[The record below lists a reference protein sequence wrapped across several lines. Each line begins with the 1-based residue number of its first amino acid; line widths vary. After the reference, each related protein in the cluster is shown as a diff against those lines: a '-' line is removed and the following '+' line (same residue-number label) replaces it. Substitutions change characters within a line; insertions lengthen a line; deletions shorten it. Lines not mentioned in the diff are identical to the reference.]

1 MQNLWDRARG
11 LLKDRLDP
19 ETFKKWIA
27 VIRPFENGGGKLT
40 LEVPDTY
47 TAKHIQDNYSE
58 KIKDALWDTAHRT
71 VGIDFRVAE
80 PAPAP
85 TDARDGSLLP
95 LSSADQTK
103 NARTGNRTADKTIN
117 AANEIN
123 RLKDRFTFENFI
135 VGECNSLVHS
145 AGMSVSQNPGG
156 SYNPLFV
163 YGGVG
168 LGKTHVL
175 HAVGHQIRIE
185 KPNMRVVCTTGET
198 FTNHV
203 MNAVN
208 NKSMDSMR
216 TRFRGMCDVLLVD
229 DIQFVSS
236 SQFVQTELF
245 HTFNALYNDGKQV
258 VITSD
263 QPPSALDS
271 LTDRLK
277 SRFEWGLIADITPP
291 DTETRVRI
299 LLRKA
304 EIEEYDLP
312 FEVAEFLASR
322 YSGSIR
328 ELEGALNRVSAHA
341 LLMKQAI
348 TLDMTRRI
356 SIKTFNEGRGRISS
370 EKVIRT
376 VADYYNLSPVDIRGP
391 KRHRAVSIPRYIAM
405 SIIRDHMKFSLP
417 QIGRIFDNR
426 SHTTVLSGLKTLN
439 RMTQTEA
446 SVNNAI
452 RDISQTLG
460 FI

>member
-1 MQNLWDRARG
+1 MQNLWDRARC
-11 LLKDRLDP
+11 LLKDRLEP
-19 ETFKKWIA
+19 ESFDKWIA
-27 VIRPFENGGGKLT
+27 VIRPRSDGGGRLT

-80 PAPAP
+80 PSIPSER
-85 TDARDGSLLP
+85 TGDNGDGVRESSLLP
-95 LSSADQTK
+95 PGRPDRSPGDADVST
-103 NARTGNRTADKTIN
+103 
-117 AANEIN
+117 EID
-123 RLKDRFTFENFI
+123 RLKERFTFDNFI

-145 AGMSVSQNPGG
+145 ASEAVSRKPGVL
-156 SYNPLFV
+156 YNPLFIH
-163 YGGVG
+163 GGVG

-175 HAVGHQIRIE
+175 HAIGHRIRRE
-185 KPNMRVVCTTGET
+185 NPRLKVVCATGET
-198 FTNHV
+198 FSNQV

-208 NKSMDSMR
+208 ARNMDSMR
-216 TRFRGMCDVLLVD
+216 TRFRGLCDVLLID
-229 DIQFVSS
+229 DIQFVAG
-236 SQFVQTELF
+236 SQFVQNELF
-245 HTFNALYNDGKQV
+245 HTFNALYNDGKQI

-263 QPPSALDS
+263 QHPSSLDS

-277 SRFEWGLIADITPP
+277 SRFAWGLIADIQPP
-291 DTETRVRI
+291 DQETRVRI

-304 EIEEYDLP
+304 EIEEYTLP
-312 FEVAEFLASR
+312 FEVAEFLATR
-322 YSGSIR
+322 YTGSVR

-348 TLDMTRRI
+348 TLDMARRI
-356 SIKTFNEGRGRISS
+356 SIKTFNEGRGRVTS
-370 EKVIRT
+370 ERVIRT

-405 SIIRDHMKFSLP
+405 GIIRDHLKFSLP

-426 SHTTVLSGLKTLN
+426 SHTTVLSGLKTLD
-439 RMTQTEA
+439 RMVQSEA
-446 SVNNAI
+446 SVENAI
-452 RDISQTLG
+452 RDICQTLG

>member
-1 MQNLWDRARG
+1 MQNLWDRARC

-19 ETFKKWIA
+19 DAFNKWIA
-27 VIRPFENGGGKLT
+27 IIRPCENEGGRLT

-47 TAKHIQDNYSE
+47 TAKHIQDNFAE
-58 KIKDALWDTAHRT
+58 KIKDALWDTTHRS
-71 VGIDFRVAE
+71 VGVDFRVAQ
-80 PAPAP
+80 PDPSA
-85 TDARDGSLLP
+85 SLP
-95 LSSADQTK
+95 VSAVPSDRKAGGQESPGIQ
-103 NARTGNRTADKTIN
+103 NDID
-117 AANEIN
+117 
-123 RLKDRFTFENFI
+123 RLKERFTFENFI
-135 VGECNSLVHS
+135 VGDCNSFVHS
-145 AGMSVSQNPGG
+145 AGLAVSRDPGG
-156 SYNPLFV
+156 AYNPLFI

-175 HAVGHQIRIE
+175 HAIGHQIRRENPRLKI
-185 KPNMRVVCTTGET
+185 VCTSGET
-198 FTNHV
+198 FTNIV

-208 NKSMDSMR
+208 SKSMDSLR
-216 TRFRGMCDVLLVD
+216 SKFRGLCDVLLVD

-263 QPPSALDS
+263 QPPSALDV
-271 LTDRLK
+271 LMDRLR
-277 SRFEWGLIADITPP
+277 SRFEWGLIADIQPP
-291 DTETRVRI
+291 DEETRVRI

-304 EIEEYDLP
+304 QIEEYDLP
-312 FEVAEFLASR
+312 FDVAEFLASR
-322 YSGSIR
+322 YSGSVR

-348 TLDMTRRI
+348 TLDMARRI
-356 SIKTFNEGRGRISS
+356 SIKTLNEGRGRVTS
-370 EKVIRT
+370 ERVIRT

-405 SIIRDHMKFSLP
+405 GIIRDHLKFSLP

-426 SHTTVLSGLKTLN
+426 SHTTVLSGLKTLDK
-439 RMTQTEA
+439 MVQTEA

-452 RDISQTLG
+452 RDICLTLG
-460 FI
+460 FM